1 MPNFAAQT
9 NRMLQSMTGF
19 GKAEEVL
26 SDQKI
31 TIQIKSLNS
40 KYSDVHLKLP
50 NDFRDK
56 ELHFRKTISDR
67 LGRGKIEM
75 QLSIDQKEG
84 TTAYKINQEVFKRYY
99 HDLKN
104 IGEELNERESD
115 LLAVVSKLPEVIE
128 ATESTLSEEDWAKV
142 NTCLD
147 QAIAE
152 LVNFR
157 LKEGESLSA
166 DLENHVQSILT
177 LLDEA
182 LKYDTERIEIV
193 KERIQKNLEEA
204 EQKEKIDQDR
214 FEQEL
219 IYYLEKYDISEEKVR
234 LKAHC
239 NYFIEVLKGSAGQ
252 GRKLGFIGQE
262 IGREINTLGSKANH
276 AEMQRLVVQ
285 MKDALEKIKEQVLNV
300 W

>member
-9 NRMLQSMTGF
+9 KRMLQSMTGF
-19 GKAEEVL
+19 GKAEEEL

-31 TIQIKSLNS
+31 TIQLKSLNS

-50 NDFRDK
+50 NDFKDK
-56 ELHFRKTISDR
+56 ELHFRKTISDS

-84 TTAYKINQEVFKRYY
+84 STAYKINQEVFKRYY
-99 HDLKN
+99 HDLKK
-104 IGEELNERESD
+104 IGEELGERDSD

-128 ATESTLSEEDWAKV
+128 ATESTLSEEDWKKV
-142 NTCLD
+142 SACLETS
-147 QAIAE
+147 IGE

-166 DLENHVQSILT
+166 DLEGHITQILS
-177 LLDEA
+177 LLDAA
-182 LKYDTERIEIV
+182 LQYEEERIEIV
-193 KERIQKNLEEA
+193 KERILKNLEESG
-204 EQKEKIDQDR
+204 QKEKIEQDR

-239 NYFIEVLKGSAGQ
+239 NYFIEVLKGEAGQ

-285 MKDALEKIKEQVLNV
+285 MKDSLEKIKEQVLNV